1 MNIGGAVAAIDHTS
15 DVESTVS
22 CLKTVDAKIII
33 AHPDTLDRAIK
44 AAEIAGITTE
54 NVFVL
59 GKNDIDGTRCVENAF
74 WDHEELAVPVTY
86 TKEEL
91 ATTPCYY
98 YFTSGTTGKKKA
110 VVLT

>member
-1 MNIGGAVAAIDHTS
+1 M
-15 DVESTVS
+15 
-22 CLKTVDAKIII
+22 KTVGAKVLI
-33 AHPDTLDRAIK
+33 AHPETLDRAIK
-44 AAEIAGITTE
+44 AAEIAGIPGE
-54 NVFVL
+54 NVFTL
-59 GKNDIDGTRCVENAF
+59 DKNDIVGTRCVESAF
-74 WDHEELAVPVTY
+74 WCHEELAVPVTY